1 MSGRCDRDSLRIE
14 RILVTYQRLKKR
26 LEFTGT
32 SRDSFVD
39 DVSEEGLLVYHA
51 IMVMVLQIV
60 EDAGMLSDYVKG
72 AISNQPWRNIR
83 GFRNLLAHT
92 YYQVDKEMAWEVVD
106 RDIPALCRALEQLRD
121 HGEQRSWLPLF
132 VHLELCR

>member
-51 IMVMVLQIV
+51 IMVMVMVLQIV

-83 GFRNLLAHT
+83 DFAICLP
-92 YYQVDKEMAWEVVD
+92 
-106 RDIPALCRALEQLRD
+106 IPIIRLIKRW
-121 HGEQRSWLPLF
+121 HGRSLIVTSLPC
-132 VHLELCR
+132 VGRSSS